1 MSLYTPSTS
10 EIVTQAFIEF
20 CCEAYQM
27 DHKGFHGFEHWMRV
41 LYNGRLLAPAEGAN
55 IKVVELF
62 SLLHDTQRFNEN
74 RDPEHGLRAAE
85 FANTLKGNW
94 FYADDHEMEL
104 LHEALA
110 YHSDGYIEGDVTVRV
125 CWDADRLDLGRVGIK
140 PIPRRLCTDTAK
152 SIDVLESAYQR
163 SFCSKISDK

>member
-41 LYNGRLLAPAEGAN
+41 LHNGRLLASAEGAN

-74 RDPEHGLRAAE
+74 RDPEHLSTGGDRDS
-85 FANTLKGNW
+85 TS
-94 FYADDHEMEL
+94 DHEL
-104 LHEALA
+104 
-110 YHSDGYIEGDVTVRV
+110 SDDDKSTS
-125 CWDADRLDLGRVGIK
+125 DK
-140 PIPRRLCTDTAK
+140 PKYNDKQVAGLFKTMIDQSGAK
-152 SIDVLESAYQR
+152 SSRSLSSAVYN
-163 SFCSKISDK
+163 

>member
-41 LYNGRLLAPAEGAN
+41 LYNGRLLASAEGAN

-62 SLLHDTQRFNEN
+62 SLLHDT
-74 RDPEHGLRAAE
+74 
-85 FANTLKGNW
+85 
-94 FYADDHEMEL
+94 
-104 LHEALA
+104 
-110 YHSDGYIEGDVTVRV
+110 
-125 CWDADRLDLGRVGIK
+125 
-140 PIPRRLCTDTAK
+140 
-152 SIDVLESAYQR
+152 
-163 SFCSKISDK
+163 